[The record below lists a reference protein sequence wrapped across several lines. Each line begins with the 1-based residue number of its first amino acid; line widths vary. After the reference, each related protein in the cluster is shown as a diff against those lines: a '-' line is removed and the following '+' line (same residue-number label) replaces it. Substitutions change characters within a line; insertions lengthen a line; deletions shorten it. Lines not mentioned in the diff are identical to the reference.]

1 MAGFLM
7 SLAMEK
13 WKLDQR
19 IANFIMK
26 FFSNPRSM
34 LLGVM
39 ITAAIL
45 SIFISNTAAAL
56 IMVTNCK
63 ALAESMYLQHGKTKV
78 LGFAKSMFI
87 GVA

>member
-1 MAGFLM
+1 M

-13 WKLDQR
+13 WRLDKR

-34 LLGVM
+34 LFGVM
-39 ITAAIL
+39 LTAAIL

-56 IMVTNCK
+56 IMVANCK
-63 ALAESMYLQHGKTKV
+63 ALTNSLNLQYGKTKV
-78 LGFAKSMFI
+78 LGFSKSVFI